1 MFFKKAEGQN
11 LNDITEFRKF
21 SLKKNTFLYVYII
34 LLEVLCLYYF
44 LKKFFALLLCYQF
57 RFNSLPF

>member
-21 SLKKNTFLYVYII
+21 SLKKKYFFV
-34 LLEVLCLYYF
+34 CLYYTPWGSMSILF
-44 LKKFFALLLCYQF
+44 FKKVFCFAF
-57 RFNSLPF
+57 VLPISF

>member
-34 LLEVLCLYYF
+34 LLEVLCLYY
-44 LKKFFALLLCYQF
+44 C
-57 RFNSLPF
+57 

>member
-21 SLKKNTFLYVYII
+21 SLKKKYFFV
-34 LLEVLCLYYF
+34 CLYYT
-44 LKKFFALLLCYQF
+44 
-57 RFNSLPF
+57 P